1 MLEPEQE
8 ALLAEMVEAARS
20 VPRHEQKFFVAEYD
34 GGEVLVGA
42 GLQREI
48 LGRDIRSLVR
58 AGLVEETVR
67 DMLIGSCDL
76 HITSDG
82 YAHHAA
88 MRQREGE
95 PADRI
100 EGEVRRLLD
109 AERFRGAYPE
119 AYRLWAEAEALLWDD
134 ASERN
139 LSTIGLK
146 LRETMQEFAAALIAS
161 YGPEDADP
169 RPQATKN
176 RIRAV
181 IDQHRSLLGERRSYL
196 LAALVDYWS
205 CAVDLVQRQAH
216 SGEPGTETA
225 TWEDARSAVLHTG
238 VLMSEI
244 ASALPE

>member
-8 ALLAEMVEAARS
+8 ALLADMVEAARS

-34 GGEVLVGA
+34 GGEVLGGA

-48 LGRDIRSLVR
+48 LGRDLRALIQ
-58 AGLVEETVR
+58 AGLVEESIR
-67 DMLIGSCDL
+67 DMLIGSSDL
-76 HITSDG
+76 HITSEG

-95 PADRI
+95 PAERI
-100 EGEVRRLLD
+100 EGELRHLLD
-109 AERFRGAYPE
+109 AERFRSAYPA

-139 LSTIGLK
+139 LSIIGLK
-146 LRETMQEFAAALIAS
+146 LREATQEFAAALVAR
-161 YGPEDADP
+161 YGPADADP
-169 RPQATKN
+169 SPQATKH

-181 IDQHRSLLGERRSYL
+181 IDQHKSLLGERRSAL
-196 LAALVDYWS
+196 LAQLVDYWS
-205 CAVDLVQRQAH
+205 RAVDLVQRQAH
-216 SGEPGTETA
+216 SGEPGTERA
-225 TWEDARSAVLHTG
+225 TWQDARSVVLHTA

-244 ASALPE
+244 ASALPN